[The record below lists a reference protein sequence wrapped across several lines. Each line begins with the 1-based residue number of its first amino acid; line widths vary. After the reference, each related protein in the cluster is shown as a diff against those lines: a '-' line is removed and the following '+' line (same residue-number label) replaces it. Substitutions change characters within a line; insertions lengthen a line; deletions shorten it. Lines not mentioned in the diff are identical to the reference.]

1 MSDVTGKDVVQA
13 LLKEPDLLHD
23 TMAEITKV
31 LGTWTQVPH
40 PDNNEEGSVAFLRSN
55 LSTGGDVVIV
65 KTGFMGCWL
74 WERVC
79 GEGATVHPNLL
90 KLADPD
96 FEPVPVPSPR
106 LSPPVVRLRP
116 NGEGSGDDL
125 AGLFRRSQNR
135 LRNVAFTL
143 LG

>member
-13 LLKEPDLLHD
+13 LLKKPDLLRD

-31 LGTWTQVPH
+31 LGAWTQVPH

-79 GEGATVHPNLL
+79 GEGATPGHWGETMTKESAMEVADEWAKKQGYYVIPN
-90 KLADPD
+90 
-96 FEPVPVPSPR
+96 E
-106 LSPPVVRLRP
+106 
-116 NGEGSGDDL
+116 
-125 AGLFRRSQNR
+125 
-135 LRNVAFTL
+135 
-143 LG
+143 